1 MPSISSSEI
10 QHCCFSN
17 HDYVVLSVQLAG
29 DHTRGPGLWKFN
41 NSLLSMIC
49 YNARNIFHRSSP
61 GGIFSKVPSRWEIV
75 AFASDK
81 RKRLSQDKVLLTNRI
96 IDLKLSLASGNVS
109 GNVELESRFQSL
121 IVSELGG
128 YKTRSRVQWL
138 EEGERLTRFF
148 FRYSS

>member
-1 MPSISSSEI
+1 MLLSLSSSLAI
-10 QHCCFSN
+10 IPVAQVFGSSTTPFCRTR
-17 HDYVVLSVQLAG
+17 VLLRISKMV
-29 DHTRGPGLWKFN
+29 
-41 NSLLSMIC
+41 SMIC

-96 IDLKLSLASGNVS
+96 IDLKLSLVSGNVS

-121 IVSELGG
+121 ILSELGG